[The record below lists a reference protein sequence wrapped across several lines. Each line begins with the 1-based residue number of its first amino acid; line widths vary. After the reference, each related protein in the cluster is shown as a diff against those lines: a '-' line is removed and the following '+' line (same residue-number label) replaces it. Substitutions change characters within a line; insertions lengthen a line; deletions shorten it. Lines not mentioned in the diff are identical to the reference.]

1 MVKKSL
7 ASKPLGLDFGPARLL
22 VTAAVIL
29 LQSVGLKQ
37 LAQGENSVV
46 AAAEVSP
53 KNGAAVTREALVGRW
68 KSVEEGPLGNFIH
81 IEFRENTFNNGP
93 LGEFIGYSVTE
104 IKGARIRIAWEQET
118 VLRNFRRTSGIE
130 FLPSG
135 NMLLSWS
142 NIGDPIEFSRVSEA
156 RESDEV
162 RDSVPEAKRNP
173 GGQNPVVRMVKAED
187 LDALS
192 IQAAKGKLLLNNFN
206 FVIEKA
212 IFGGAKA
219 SVQCSVKNKSG
230 REANYSVYVAALDK
244 SGAVVV
250 CFCLEPTLNVHEAG
264 KVETLETSGLVE
276 SEDRERIASF
286 SIRVVNQRRGE

>member
-1 MVKKSL
+1 MVKLSPF
-7 ASKPLGLDFGPARLL
+7 ARRLGFGFGPSRIFG
-22 VTAAVIL
+22 AAVVIL
-29 LQSVGLKQ
+29 LNVMGVEQAVHG
-37 LAQGENSVV
+37 ANSAA
-46 AAAEVSP
+46 AAAEVP
-53 KNGAAVTREALVGRW
+53 AKNGATVTREALVGRW
-68 KSVEEGPLGNFIH
+68 KSVKEGPLGNFIH

-104 IKGARIRIAWEQET
+104 IKGARIRIDWEQET

-162 RDSVPEAKRNP
+162 RDSLPEAKRNP

-230 REANYSVYVAALDK
+230 REVNYSVYVAALDK

-276 SEDRERIASF
+276 SEDRERITSF